1 MEAFADSAGS
11 GFLLFIGACV
21 VMLVGLGYVGFGG
34 VDVGVVGEDIVNLR
48 HESATFLWST
58 EIS

>member
-1 MEAFADSAGS
+1 M
-11 GFLLFIGACV
+11 
-21 VMLVGLGYVGFGG
+21 MLVGLGYVGLGG

-48 HESATFLWST
+48 HDSATFLWST